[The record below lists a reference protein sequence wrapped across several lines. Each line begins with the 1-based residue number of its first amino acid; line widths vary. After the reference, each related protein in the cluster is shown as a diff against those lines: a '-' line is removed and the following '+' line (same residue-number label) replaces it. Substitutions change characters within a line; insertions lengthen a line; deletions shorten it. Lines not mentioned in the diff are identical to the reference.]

1 MAGLPARW
9 FGGDAS
15 LGPWICLPLL
25 AFFLVGIAA
34 TQVPAPDC
42 LGAGTGTGSDDGE
55 QVAIMVSLAGVASL
69 LALGGAVQRLLAL
82 RRAGAFSA
90 RRDGAIGAVV
100 AIALLFATVVPA
112 SRRHGDLG
120 AGLEG
125 LFLAGLAL
133 AILALLLLLVAWAAR
148 RRLDGVGVLLPAYL
162 IGAGAFAYP
171 LVAFLGLVSNS
182 GVFC

>member
-25 AFFLVGIAA
+25 AFLLVGIAA
-34 TQVPAPDC
+34 TQVPVPDC
-42 LGAGTGTGSDDGE
+42 LGAGTGAGSDDGE
-55 QVAIMVSLAGVASL
+55 PVAIMVSLAGVASL

-82 RRAGAFSA
+82 RRAGAFSL
-90 RRDGAIGAVV
+90 RRDGTIGAVV
-100 AIALLFATVVPA
+100 AIALLLATAVPA
-112 SRRHGDLG
+112 SRRGDLG

-133 AILALLLLLVAWAAR
+133 AVLALLLLLVAWAAR
-148 RRLDGVGVLLPAYL
+148 RRLDGVGVLVPAYL
-162 IGAGAFAYP
+162 IGAGVFAYP
-171 LVAFLGLVSNS
+171 LVAFLGLVSSS